1 MQRCNSAKAL
11 SMSIQND
18 HSQASRIAQRI
29 AALRQ
34 EQEAVQAQLSA
45 LEARKH
51 ELGNRMLR
59 INGAI
64 AVLEE
69 MEAEGRTA
77 GDKDASL

>member
-1 MQRCNSAKAL
+1 
-11 SMSIQND
+11 MSIQND

-34 EQEAVQAQLSA
+34 EREAVQTQLSA

-51 ELGNRMLR
+51 ELGNLMLR

-69 MEAEGRTA
+69 MEAEGR
-77 GDKDASL
+77 DRKSVV

>member
-1 MQRCNSAKAL
+1 
-11 SMSIQND
+11 MSPQDDNP
-18 HSQASRIAQRI
+18 QASRIAQRI

-34 EQEAVQAQLSA
+34 EQEALQSQLSA
-45 LEARKH
+45 LEARKR
-51 ELGNRMLR
+51 ELGNLMLR

-77 GDKDASL
+77 GDQGAQL

>member
-1 MQRCNSAKAL
+1 
-11 SMSIQND
+11 MSIHND

-29 AALRQ
+29 AALHE
-34 EQEAVQAQLSA
+34 EQEAVQSQLRA

-51 ELGNRMLR
+51 ELGSLMLR

-69 MEAEGRTA
+69 MEAEERTA
-77 GDKDASL
+77 GDQGAQL

>member
-1 MQRCNSAKAL
+1 MA
-11 SMSIQND
+11 IQEDNP
-18 HSQASRIAQRI
+18 QASRIAQRI

-34 EQEAVQAQLSA
+34 EKEAVQAQLSA

-51 ELGNRMLR
+51 ELANLMLR

-77 GDKDASL
+77 GDQGAQL

>member
-1 MQRCNSAKAL
+1 MA
-11 SMSIQND
+11 IQEDNP
-18 HSQASRIAQRI
+18 QASRIAQRI

-51 ELGNRMLR
+51 ELANLMLR

-69 MEAEGRTA
+69 MEAEGRAA
-77 GDKDASL
+77 GDKDALL